1 MPAVSIDLNMV
12 RVTNDDFVK
21 KAEACAPELIKT
33 VVRPVSIVDIV
44 KTEEVFPQVSKK
56 DDIENLSTYHMAKG
70 DKICLD
76 FGDHQVGYVTLKL
89 NSVGS
94 PQDAPA
100 FFRLKFGEI
109 AKEMTEDSADYD
121 GWISRGWIQ
130 EEFIHID
137 VLPAELKLPRRYAFR
152 YMEIEAIDTSLKW
165 QMVVEDVYC
174 TSVSSVRMEDV
185 KPVESDD
192 EMIRKLDKVSLRTLH
207 NCMQSVFEDGPK
219 RDRRLWLGDLRLQA
233 LANYETFHN
242 MDLVKRCLYLFAG
255 QTKDNGQV
263 SACLFTEPKFIVDD
277 TFLLDYSMFFGATL
291 LDYYEAS
298 GDRETLEDLSKCAYR
313 QMEIAG
319 EQFDARH
326 LMKNGEGFWGFI
338 DWTEGLNKQTAMQG
352 VYIYCAKKV
361 QKIAEILGD
370 TAKAEELAKE
380 GYVKE
385 SIDKYLGLF
394 KGVEEAGNGIDGICY
409 IAKTLEGFLEED
421 VEKNL
426 LEIINSVNAAKQ
438 ADFKLVFD
446 PTLVRGMSY
455 YTGTIFEIAM
465 PELGAACGGGGRY
478 DKMVGKFTGQDVP
491 ACGFSIG
498 FERIVLL
505 LMESGF
511 TVPMQR
517 PKVAYLIEKGYP
529 ADKLVD
535 VIAKAQEERQA
546 GKQVLVVRMNKNKK
560 FQKEKLAAEGYK
572 DIVEFFNN

>member
-1 MPAVSIDLNMV
+1 MAEVSIDLNMV
-12 RVTNDDFVK
+12 RVTNDIFVN
-21 KAEACAPELIKT
+21 KAEACVPELLKT
-33 VVRPVSIVDIV
+33 VVRPVTIVDIV
-44 KTEEVFPQVSKK
+44 KTEDIYPKVQKA
-56 DDIENLSTYHMAKG
+56 DDIENLSAYHLAKG
-70 DKICLD
+70 DRICLD

-94 PQDAPA
+94 PQDSPA

-109 AKEMTEDSADYD
+109 AKEMTEDSKDYD

-192 EMIRKLDKVSLRTLH
+192 EMIRKLDRVSLRTLH

-319 EQFDARH
+319 EQFDEKH

-338 DWTEGLNKQTAMQG
+338 D
-352 VYIYCAKKV
+352 
-361 QKIAEILGD
+361 
-370 TAKAEELAKE
+370 
-380 GYVKE
+380 
-385 SIDKYLGLF
+385 
-394 KGVEEAGNGIDGICY
+394 
-409 IAKTLEGFLEED
+409 
-421 VEKNL
+421 
-426 LEIINSVNAAKQ
+426 
-438 ADFKLVFD
+438 
-446 PTLVRGMSY
+446 
-455 YTGTIFEIAM
+455 
-465 PELGAACGGGGRY
+465 
-478 DKMVGKFTGQDVP
+478 
-491 ACGFSIG
+491 
-498 FERIVLL
+498 
-505 LMESGF
+505 
-511 TVPMQR
+511 
-517 PKVAYLIEKGYP
+517 
-529 ADKLVD
+529 
-535 VIAKAQEERQA
+535 
-546 GKQVLVVRMNKNKK
+546 
-560 FQKEKLAAEGYK
+560 
-572 DIVEFFNN
+572 

>member
-12 RVTNDDFVK
+12 RVTNDEFVK
-21 KAEACAPELIKT
+21 KAEACTPKLIET
-33 VVRPVSIVDIV
+33 VVRPVAIVDIV
-44 KTEEVFPQVSKK
+44 KTEEIFPEVHKR
-56 DDIENLSTYHMAKG
+56 DEIENLSSCHLAKG

-94 PQDAPA
+94 PQDSPA

-109 AKEMTEDSADYD
+109 AKEMTEDSKDYD

-192 EMIRKLDKVSLRTLH
+192 EIIRKLDRVSLRTLH

-298 GDRETLEDLSKCAYR
+298 GDKDTLQDLSDYR
-313 QMEIAG
+313 ENCDRRRA
-319 EQFDARH
+319 
-326 LMKNGEGFWGFI
+326 
-338 DWTEGLNKQTAMQG
+338 
-352 VYIYCAKKV
+352 V
-361 QKIAEILGD
+361 
-370 TAKAEELAKE
+370 
-380 GYVKE
+380 
-385 SIDKYLGLF
+385 
-394 KGVEEAGNGIDGICY
+394 
-409 IAKTLEGFLEED
+409 
-421 VEKNL
+421 
-426 LEIINSVNAAKQ
+426 
-438 ADFKLVFD
+438 
-446 PTLVRGMSY
+446 
-455 YTGTIFEIAM
+455 
-465 PELGAACGGGGRY
+465 
-478 DKMVGKFTGQDVP
+478 
-491 ACGFSIG
+491 
-498 FERIVLL
+498 
-505 LMESGF
+505 
-511 TVPMQR
+511 
-517 PKVAYLIEKGYP
+517 
-529 ADKLVD
+529 
-535 VIAKAQEERQA
+535 
-546 GKQVLVVRMNKNKK
+546 
-560 FQKEKLAAEGYK
+560 
-572 DIVEFFNN
+572 